1 MQLNKVLKG
10 LLIALP
16 VMAIAACSS
25 NKNASNDQSGE
36 GMLGAGTGMDGNAN
50 GGNMSSE
57 EQARLQMQQLQQ
69 NNIVY
74 FDLDK
79 YDIRSDF
86 AAMLDAHANF
96 LRSNPSYKVTV
107 EGHADERGTPE
118 YNIALGERRANAVK
132 MYLQGKGVSADQI
145 SIVSYGKE
153 KPAVTQLQQQ
163 LSDNQ
168 SDIDSLRGQIQES
181 QYQLNQVVERQ
192 KQILL
197 QIDGLSSG
205 GGAAGAQTQTSAG
218 DQGAAA
224 SGTAPAASS
233 GAPAQTGDANTD
245 YNAAIA
251 LVKDPSRQD
260 DAMAAFQN
268 FVKKYPDSTYQP
280 NANYWLG
287 QLNYNKGKKDDAA
300 YYFAS
305 VVKNYP
311 KSPKAS
317 DAMFKVGVIMQD
329 KGDTAKAKA
338 VYQQVVS
345 KFPGTDGAKQAQ
357 KRLNALG

>member
-1 MQLNKVLKG
+1 MSSNFRHH
-10 LLIALP
+10 LLSLSLL
-16 VMAIAACSS
+16 VGIAAPWAAFAQAPISS
-25 NKNASNDQSGE
+25 VGSGSVEDRVTQLERISNAHS
-36 GMLGAGTGMDGNAN
+36 
-50 GGNMSSE
+50 
-57 EQARLQMQQLQQ
+57 QL
-69 NNIVY
+69 
-74 FDLDK
+74 L
-79 YDIRSDF
+79 
-86 AAMLDAHANF
+86 
-96 LRSNPSYKVTV
+96 
-107 EGHADERGTPE
+107 
-118 YNIALGERRANAVK
+118 
-132 MYLQGKGVSADQI
+132 
-145 SIVSYGKE
+145 
-153 KPAVTQLQQQ
+153 TQLQQQ

-168 SDIDSLRGQIQES
+168 TDIDSLRGQIQEN
-181 QYQLNQVVERQ
+181 QYQLNQIVERQ

-197 QIDGLSSG
+197 QIDGLTSG
-205 GGAAGAQTQTSAG
+205 NGAAAAGAQASSSSSDQSA
-218 DQGAAA
+218 ATA
-224 SGTAPAASS
+224 SAAPAASS
-233 GAPAQTGDANTD
+233 GAPAMTGDANTD

-251 LVKDPSRQD
+251 LVKDASRQD

-300 YYFAS
+300 FYFAS

-311 KSPKAS
+311 KSPKAP

-338 VYQQVVS
+338 VYQQVIN